1 MTRKLW
7 VLGSILLV
15 GFSACAQDFPRAE
28 IAVLYS
34 YSRFA
39 PAARYTPGMNLN
51 GGGGEV
57 TINFN
62 EHFGLTAD
70 LTGFGA
76 SKATFTIPAGD
87 PLAPG
92 GATITASGNMF
103 LYVFGP
109 QFSARSEKIN
119 PYFHALFGGAH
130 STLYANA
137 YANCAPG
144 LLCYGAGKPS
154 QDAFAMAL
162 GGGFD
167 VRVSRAFAIRI
178 GQFDYL
184 LTRFTNRLA
193 TNNQNNFRYS
203 AGVVFTFGNNY

>member
-1 MTRKLW
+1 MTKKIA
-7 VLGSILLV
+7 VLGMILLV
-15 GFSACAQDFPRAE
+15 GLSASAQDFPRAE

-34 YSRFA
+34 YSRFS
-39 PAARYTPGMNLN
+39 PAARYTPGLNLN

-57 TINFN
+57 TVNFN
-62 EHFGLTAD
+62 EHVGIKAD

-76 SKATFTIPAGD
+76 SKATFTIPPGD

-92 GATITASGNMF
+92 GATITTSGNMF

-109 QFSARSEKIN
+109 QFSARAEKTH

-137 YANCAPG
+137 YANCTPG
-144 LLCYGAGKPS
+144 LLCYGAAKPS

-167 VRVSRAFAIRI
+167 ISVSRAVAIRV

-184 LTRFTNRLA
+184 LTRFSNRLA

-203 AGVVFTFGNNY
+203 AGIVFTFGNHY

>member
-1 MTRKLW
+1 MTRKMLI
-7 VLGSILLV
+7 LGIMLLV
-15 GFSACAQDFPRAE
+15 DFAAFPQDFPRAE

-34 YSRFA
+34 YARFA
-39 PAARYTPGMNLN
+39 PAARYTPGLNLN
-51 GGGGEV
+51 GGGGEF
-57 TINFN
+57 TLNLN
-62 EHFGLTAD
+62 EHLGIKAD

-103 LYVFGP
+103 LYAFGP
-109 QFSARSEKIN
+109 QFSARAEHFH

-137 YANCAPG
+137 YANCTPG

-162 GGGFD
+162 GAGFD
-167 VRVSRAFAIRI
+167 LQVSRGFAIRM

-184 LTRFTNRLA
+184 LTRFTNRIA

-203 AGVVFTFGNNY
+203 AGMVFTFGNHF